1 MRGWIKLLAA
11 IAVLGGTLWTHGC
24 HIGGHDDDLDRRWPT
39 PQMQR

>member
-24 HIGGHDDDLDRRWPT
+24 HIGGHDDDLNRRWPT